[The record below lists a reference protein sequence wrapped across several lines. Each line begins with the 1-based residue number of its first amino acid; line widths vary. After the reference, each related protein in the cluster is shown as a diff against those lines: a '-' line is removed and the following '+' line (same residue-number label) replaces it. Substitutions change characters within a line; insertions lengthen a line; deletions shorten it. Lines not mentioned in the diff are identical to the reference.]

1 MRKETQKKKEEKWEM
16 IRWLNKFIEEN
27 KDNWK
32 REKQKRDEEKEMT
45 VYKWEKRRRFEK
57 IEEIKKRRENAKK
70 IPHLD
75 YKELWSWREN
85 QNQGEIM
92 TPHTTPQTRLINCM
106 LQDTQT
112 QESQRIAAATSIRS
126 LTQTEPPSVARPS
139 QEVPLSVPN
148 SVARPS
154 HDVSLS
160 EAEPNQDVSPR
171 VA

>member
-70 IPHLD
+70 IPKLD

-92 TPHTTPQTRLINCM
+92 TPIPPPDQINKLHVTGYTDPGKPTDSCSNIHPEFDPDRTPQCS
-106 LQDTQT
+106 QT
-112 QESQRIAAATSIRS
+112 QPRS
-126 LTQTEPPSVARPS
+126 APKCAHQC
-139 QEVPLSVPN
+139 
-148 SVARPS
+148 
-154 HDVSLS
+154 
-160 EAEPNQDVSPR
+160 NQAQP
-171 VA
+171 

>member
-1 MRKETQKKKEEKWEM
+1 MRRIEEKTENWKKQEDDLSRKRENREEDLAVIKEESKRKRKLEDEKKNEEKLLRKSVQKKKGEKWEM

-92 TPHTTPQTRLINCM
+92 TPHTTP
-106 LQDTQT
+106 
-112 QESQRIAAATSIRS
+112 
-126 LTQTEPPSVARPS
+126 RP
-139 QEVPLSVPN
+139 
-148 SVARPS
+148 
-154 HDVSLS
+154 D
-160 EAEPNQDVSPR
+160 
-171 VA
+171 